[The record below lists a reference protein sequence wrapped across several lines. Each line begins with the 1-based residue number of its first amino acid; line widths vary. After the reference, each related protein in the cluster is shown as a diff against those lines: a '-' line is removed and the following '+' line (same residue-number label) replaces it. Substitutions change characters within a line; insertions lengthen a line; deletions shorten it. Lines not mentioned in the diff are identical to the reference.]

1 MRVSPKMSPKGSKR
15 AASKKASRSGTPR
28 KAAKK
33 TAKKITKK
41 FTKGVAT
48 EPSKRA
54 TKETSPKKSAAKRK
68 TPVVGIVYG
77 SPSDESYAAECAKIL
92 TEQFDIPC
100 EQKLLSAHRMPDAT
114 HAYGKSAEK
123 RGLKIIIGM
132 AGMAAHL
139 PGVLASLTTLPVLGV
154 PLPGPHIDGT
164 DALLSIVQMP
174 AGVPVGTLAL
184 GKAGAKNAALLAARI
199 LALED
204 EAIGV
209 KVRRLVEEME
219 GGARV

>member
-1 MRVSPKMSPKGSKR
+1 MQRKKSAVKRKTTKVRAKASKR
-15 AASKKASRSGTPR
+15 ALSQKA
-28 KAAKK
+28 
-33 TAKKITKK
+33 
-41 FTKGVAT
+41 
-48 EPSKRA
+48 
-54 TKETSPKKSAAKRK
+54 
-68 TPVVGIVYG
+68 PVVGIVYG
-77 SPSDESYAAECAKIL
+77 SPSDESYVAECAKIL
-92 TEQFDIPC
+92 TERFGIPC

-114 HAYGKSAEK
+114 HKYGKSAKK
-123 RGLKIIIGM
+123 RGLKLIIGM

-174 AGVPVGTLAL
+174 AGVPVGSLAV

-204 EAIGV
+204 GKIAA
-209 KVRRLVEEME
+209 KVERLVEEME